1 MDMGIGF
8 VCSFE
13 MSNRIFSN
21 CQVSFLFF
29 LLNRD
34 ETKSRKIIVKLMLSI
49 DRGRSFQD
57 AKDTLRLTKHYF
69 KDVNDDYNFFIRAVM
84 NILIFG
90 FKTREKNHRL

>member
-69 KDVNDDYNFFIRAVM
+69 KDVNDDYNFFYPCCYEHI
-84 NILIFG
+84 NFW
-90 FKTREKNHRL
+90 F